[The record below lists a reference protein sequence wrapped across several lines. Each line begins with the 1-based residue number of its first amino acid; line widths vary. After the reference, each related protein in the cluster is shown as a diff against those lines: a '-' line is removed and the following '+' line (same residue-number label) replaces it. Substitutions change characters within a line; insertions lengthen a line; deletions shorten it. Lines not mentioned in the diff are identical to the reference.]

1 MGNDGAKLS
10 KLKRK
15 LNYPKVPKSL
25 KEVFCGTELL
35 FVLSC
40 SSSDCVDVN
49 TCNALHI
56 HTSEIYV
63 KHPKSHLWRLFRKK
77 GRVYAINWKVDF
89 FYWKG

>member
-1 MGNDGAKLS
+1 MHFPSNSDSLLNMGNDGAKLS

-56 HTSEIYV
+56 
-63 KHPKSHLWRLFRKK
+63 
-77 GRVYAINWKVDF
+77 RVE
-89 FYWKG
+89 

>member
-63 KHPKSHLWRLFRKK
+63 KHPKKPFVAAFLKESKGLCKK
-77 GRVYAINWKVDF
+77 TGR
-89 FYWKG
+89 